1 MTIRIE
7 KVLKLERAHGYNDD
21 AVTCGLEKFI
31 QRNLPDALPLVVGYS
46 QKGRFDRQRAV
57 LRLLKHLT
65 DGAKLKSKASDPR
78 DLLRPVSQAKGIGAK
93 RAAMLE
99 KIGIA
104 TIEDLLTY
112 LPRRLED
119 RSRFER
125 IGRLKQGEEVCVR
138 AEILAVDQ
146 IRISQRMNVVK
157 AALGDGTGFLY
168 AVWFNQPW
176 LANQL
181 HRGNEIDLFGKVER
195 NYGELQMRS
204 PVWEPAGEG
213 MEIGRLVP
221 IYPATEGASDRFLR
235 TLIARNLETYGG
247 SFYEVLPDHIR
258 NEHGLLAKRD
268 AVRTLHFPVDSE
280 TFEGARHSLAFEELF
295 LLQLGMARTART
307 GKGRSHADSG
317 KLVDSFLAHLP
328 FTLTSS
334 QGSVAREILTDL
346 RASTR
351 MMRLLQGDVG
361 SGKTVVALIASL
373 YAIEAGYQVAF
384 MVPTEILSEQ
394 HALRFR
400 ALLADLPVRMA
411 LLTSEEKEKDR
422 VKEQLAGG
430 EIDLLIGT
438 HALIQEDVSFRALG
452 LVVID
457 EQQRFGVVQR
467 SLIEEKGEMIDLLV
481 MSATPI
487 PRTIALTLYG
497 EFDVSLIEEM
507 PLGKKK
513 IRTVWIAESRRPEVY
528 AEVRHLLEKGGK
540 GYIVLPLV
548 EESEKLDL
556 KAAVQVT
563 EELSAAFSCFGVGLI
578 HGRLPGEERNRVM
591 EAFRAGEIRL
601 LVATTVIEV
610 GIDVLDADFMVIEHA
625 ERFGLSQLHQ
635 LRGRIGRS
643 GQPATCFAIAEAKTD
658 ESKRRLI
665 AFATHLDGFSIA
677 EEDLLIRGP
686 GDLLGTQQHGF
697 LSRLRAVDMIR
708 DLDIMTQARKEAR
721 VLYSEGPPS
730 TLMAEVERRFGEMLK
745 WLHV

>member
-1 MTIRIE
+1 
-7 KVLKLERAHGYNDD
+7 
-21 AVTCGLEKFI
+21 
-31 QRNLPDALPLVVGYS
+31 
-46 QKGRFDRQRAV
+46 
-57 LRLLKHLT
+57 
-65 DGAKLKSKASDPR
+65 
-78 DLLRPVSQAKGIGAK
+78 
-93 RAAMLE
+93 
-99 KIGIA
+99 
-104 TIEDLLTY
+104 
-112 LPRRLED
+112 
-119 RSRFER
+119 
-125 IGRLKQGEEVCVR
+125 
-138 AEILAVDQ
+138 
-146 IRISQRMNVVK
+146 
-157 AALGDGTGFLY
+157 
-168 AVWFNQPW
+168 
-176 LANQL
+176 
-181 HRGNEIDLFGKVER
+181 
-195 NYGELQMRS
+195 
-204 PVWEPAGEG
+204 
-213 MEIGRLVP
+213 
-221 IYPATEGASDRFLR
+221 
-235 TLIARNLETYGG
+235 
-247 SFYEVLPDHIR
+247 
-258 NEHGLLAKRD
+258 
-268 AVRTLHFPVDSE
+268 
-280 TFEGARHSLAFEELF
+280 
-295 LLQLGMARTART
+295 
-307 GKGRSHADSG
+307 
-317 KLVDSFLAHLP
+317 
-328 FTLTSS
+328 
-334 QGSVAREILTDL
+334 
-346 RASTR
+346 
-351 MMRLLQGDVG
+351 
-361 SGKTVVALIASL
+361 
-373 YAIEAGYQVAF
+373 
-384 MVPTEILSEQ
+384 
-394 HALRFR
+394 
-400 ALLADLPVRMA
+400 MA
-411 LLTSEEKEKDR
+411 LLTSEEKEKDK

-467 SLIEEKGEMIDLLV
+467 SLIEEKGEMVDLLV

-487 PRTIALTLYG
+487 PRTIALTMYG

-643 GQPATCFAIAEAKTD
+643 GQPATCFAIAEARTD

-708 DLDIMTQARKEAR
+708 DLDIMTQARKETR
-721 VLYSEGPPS
+721 VLYSEGVPP
-730 TLMAEVERRFGEMLK
+730 TLMTEVERRFGEMLK